1 MNWYLWAAADG
12 RVALSVRA
20 CCLAGVAVA
29 AVAAVVAVV
38 VAGVASLI
46 GQKSADL
53 RKIRASKRWRGG
65 TLESLCS
72 GRLREAISSVT

>member
-1 MNWYLWAAADG
+1 MNLYLWAAADG

-29 AVAAVVAVV
+29 AVAAVV

>member
-20 CCLAGVAVA
+20 CCLAGV

>member
-1 MNWYLWAAADG
+1 MLVQVNWCLSAAADG

-20 CCLAGVAVA
+20 CCLVGVAVA
-29 AVAAVVAVV
+29 AVV

-53 RKIRASKRWRGG
+53 RKIRANKRWRGG

>member
-29 AVAAVVAVV
+29 AVAA
-38 VAGVASLI
+38 VASLI